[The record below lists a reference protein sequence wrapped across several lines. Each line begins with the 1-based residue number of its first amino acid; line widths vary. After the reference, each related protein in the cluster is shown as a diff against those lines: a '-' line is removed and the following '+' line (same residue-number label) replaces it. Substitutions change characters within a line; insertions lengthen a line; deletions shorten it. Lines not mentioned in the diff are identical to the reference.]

1 MARGLK
7 HKKTRYDAEHSVLIQ
22 AQEWDIA
29 DAPMSSERWQGKD
42 ALKRE
47 RLRIKEALERK
58 SAELMMILARFTL
71 VWYDDK

>member
-29 DAPMSSERWQGKD
+29 DAPMSSEGWQGKD